1 MSAVAFPFSSRKVIL
16 KEITNEIKSLDNSK
30 ATQSNDIPTK
40 IIKENYDIF
49 VTFITENI
57 NNRIEN
63 CFPSFT

>member
-49 VTFITENI
+49 VTFITENF